1 MFIRDKEHTVVNTVR
16 EARTALKITQDELA
30 EKVQATR
37 QTIIAIE
44 KGNYVPSVLLALR
57 IVAILDKK
65 VEEIFQYEQMLILA
79 AVLGLIA
86 TFLVLFWREQPDD
99 EREMQ
104 NQALASRSAYTVG
117 SLVLITALIIQ
128 SIDHNL
134 DPAIPIAL
142 LAMIA
147 TKVIVQRTKD
157 GE

>member
-1 MFIRDKEHTVVNTVR
+1 MKKYKQLLDI
-16 EARTALKITQDELA
+16 
-30 EKVQATR
+30 
-37 QTIIAIE
+37 
-44 KGNYVPSVLLALR
+44 VLLLGLTTLALL
-57 IVAILDKK
+57 AIAPKTFVMPTSL
-65 VEEIFQYEQMLILA
+65 QMLILA
-79 AVLGLIA
+79 AVLGLFA
-86 TFLVLFWREQPDD
+86 TFLVLLWREQPDD

-104 NQALASRSAYTVG
+104 NQALASRSAYIVG

-128 SIDHNL
+128 SSNHKI